1 LLATT
6 LREPIAAG
14 GPVATCVFP
23 IGSEMGIKFLCPQGH
38 KLHVK
43 SFLMGKRAI
52 CPKCGAR
59 VVVPSESTA
68 GSDPTESVFIQT
80 DDSETIDE
88 SAELPASQKSG
99 SDRTPASGAGLDD
112 LASIT
117 PPSAQ
122 LTASAAAASK
132 PGGASTS
139 HADPIDEEPS
149 AVWYVR
155 PATGGQFGPASGEI
169 MRTWVDEGRVGA
181 SSLVWRAGWPEW
193 RSAAATFPQLAG
205 APSGQVAAS
214 GPSQD
219 SPLVARP
226 MASPTNGNLAAQSA
240 QVPAAQATP
249 TLDLETLA
257 APVDLPATGAGL
269 GQQIPVVLPGLH
281 RRRRGTDGNL
291 MLTVVLLAISVIL
304 VVILMIVIWKNQTA
318 SDYGS
323 DESSKPREV
332 SLDVRARASTICI
345 CC

>member
-1 LLATT
+1 
-6 LREPIAAG
+6 
-14 GPVATCVFP
+14 
-23 IGSEMGIKFLCPQGH
+23 MGIKFLCPQGH

-43 SFLMGKRAI
+43 SFLKGKRAI

-80 DDSETIDE
+80 DDSETLE
-88 SAELPASQKSG
+88 EPLELPN
-99 SDRTPASGAGLDD
+99 
-112 LASIT
+112 
-117 PPSAQ
+117 PPSTQ
-122 LTASAAAASK
+122 TAAPAAAASK
-132 PGGASTS
+132 PGDTLTS
-139 HADPIDEEPS
+139 PADPIDEEPS

-181 SSLVWRAGWPEW
+181 ISLVWRAGWPEW

-205 APSGQVAAS
+205 TLSGQAARS
-214 GPSQD
+214 GPSQE
-219 SPLVARP
+219 SPVVARP
-226 MASPTNGNLAAQSA
+226 MASPTNGNLVSQSA
-240 QVPAAQATP
+240 RVPVAQATP

-269 GQQIPVVLPGLH
+269 GQEIPVLPPGVH
-281 RRRRGTDGNL
+281 RRRRGKDANL
-291 MLTVVLLAISVIL
+291 MLSVVLLAISVIL

-323 DESSKPREV
+323 DESSNPRDV
-332 SLDVRARASTICI
+332 SRDARLRASTIWC
-345 CC
+345 